1 MQNIIEGELYGYS
14 LKLEIIDNLVLVES
28 DSGSNKSL
36 VFQYLDDISLCTEQ
50 KNLICIN
57 NKYAIHIRRNNESEE
72 EAILNVLKGTS
83 GKYIIIDNAD
93 TLLTPKIKEYIVID
107 TNNKYLLFGRNVEGL
122 WTNENKLAELV
133 VDHDKKQFYLKYTF
147 KEE

>member
-14 LKLEIIDNLVLVES
+14 LRLEIIDNLVLVES

-93 TLLTPKIKEYIVID
+93 TLLTPKIREYIVMDI
-107 TNNKYLLFGRNVEGL
+107 NNKYLLFGRNVEDL
-122 WTNENKLAELV
+122 WINENKLAELV